1 MTDMTDEEIMA
12 YVDGELEEEARGR
25 VTLAALGD
33 PDLAE
38 RIAAQRAL
46 RDRLSAHFAPI
57 AQAPV
62 PPEWARLIRQKTT
75 PEPPRVAQVVDLA
88 AARAAR
94 QPKQSGQTTQ
104 GRAWVSAA
112 MAACL
117 AIGVFAGT
125 QWHGRDTGPISVKDG
140 ALVASG
146 ALGHALDTQLASAQG
161 SGSIRMLGTFR
172 RESGDVCRVFSG
184 QQASGIA
191 CHDKGQWQLQHVLP
205 GSQPE
210 AGDYRQA
217 GSADAELMG
226 LAQSMAKGDPLDAQ
240 QEQAAKAKGWQ

>member
-1 MTDMTDEEIMA
+1 MTELTNEDIMA
-12 YVDGELEEEARGR
+12 YVDGELDEETRGR
-25 VTLAALGD
+25 ITLTALRD
-33 PDLAE
+33 PDVAE

-57 AQAPV
+57 AQAPA
-62 PPEWARLIRQKTT
+62 PAEWAQRIRQEAA
-75 PEPPRVAQVVDLA
+75 PETPRVAEVIDLA

-94 QPKQSGQTTQ
+94 KASPAAHGK
-104 GRAWVSAA
+104 AWVSAA

-125 QWHGRDTGPISVKDG
+125 QWHGRDSGPIIVKDG
-140 ALVASG
+140 VLVASG
-146 ALGHALDTQLASAQG
+146 ALGHALNTQLASTEP

-172 RESGDVCRVFSG
+172 REAGDLCRVFSG
-184 QQASGIA
+184 KDASGIA

-205 GSQPE
+205 GSQPSTS
-210 AGDYRQA
+210 DYRQA
-217 GSADAELMG
+217 GSADAALMG
-226 LAQSMAKGDPLDAQ
+226 LAQSMAQGDPLSAQ